1 MTPLTSRTDA
11 PWVAGTL
18 QRAGPLETW
27 SLAHAVAAA
36 ARKVDERILTLV
48 GQTNAAGGLGAR
60 TLLALLAFCY
70 ARQIYGSIEVVTRLR
85 YDEGLRGLCDEL
97 TPDPGTIRQFR
108 TENRQALEFCLQAAL
123 RFQAEEKVAHGLL
136 TKVNEE
142 RVVEEARRRI
152 TMAMFTDSM
161 DLEKEGKRD
170 NQVSFA
176 C

>member
-1 MTPLTSRTDA
+1 MTPLTVRTDT
-11 PWVAGTL
+11 PWGAGTL
-18 QRAGPLETW
+18 QRAGPLEPC
-27 SLAHAVAAA
+27 SLAHAVATA
-36 ARKVDERILTLV
+36 ARKVDERMLTLV
-48 GQTNAAGGLGAR
+48 GQTKAAGGLGAR

-97 TPDPGTIRQFR
+97 TPDPNTIRQFR

-123 RFQAEEKVAHGLL
+123 RCQAEEKVAQGLL

-142 RVVEEARRRI
+142 RLAEEARRRI

-161 DLEKEGKRD
+161 DLEKDVERAR
-170 NQVSFA
+170 QVSFA

>member
-1 MTPLTSRTDA
+1 MTPLTARTDT
-11 PWVAGTL
+11 PWAAGTL

-48 GQTNAAGGLGAR
+48 GCTKARAGAR

-70 ARQIYGSIEVVTRLR
+70 ARQIYGSLEVVARLR
-85 YDEGLRGLCDEL
+85 SDEGLRGLCDEL
-97 TPDPGTIRQFR
+97 IPDPDTIRQFR
-108 TENRQALEFCLQAAL
+108 TVNREALDLCLQAAL
-123 RFQAEEKVAHGLL
+123 RCQAEEKVAQGLL

-142 RVVEEARRRI
+142 RLAEEARRRI

-161 DLEKEGKRD
+161 DLEKDVERAR
-170 NQVSFA
+170 QVSFA

>member
-1 MTPLTSRTDA
+1 MTPLTARTNA
-11 PWVAGTL
+11 PWVAGTV
-18 QRAGPLETW
+18 QRAGPIETW
-27 SLAHAVAAA
+27 SLAHAVATA
-36 ARKVDERILTLV
+36 ARKVDERMLILV
-48 GQTNAAGGLGAR
+48 GQTKVAGGLGGR

-70 ARQIYGSIEVVTRLR
+70 ARQIYSSIEVVTRLR

-97 TPDPGTIRQFR
+97 TPDPDTICQFR
-108 TENRQALEFCLQAAL
+108 AENQQALDFCLQAAL
-123 RFQAEEKVAHGLL
+123 RFQAEEKVAQGLL

-142 RVVEEARRRI
+142 RVAEEARRRI

-161 DLEKEGKRD
+161 DLEKDVKRG